1 MSFDRKKLVGRIA
14 AGLMRRMQK
23 WLEGKTPLQVEKVGI
38 RFGHILMRAAK
49 RRRETAMSNLLLAF
63 PEMPESDR
71 RDLTKKTFEHFG
83 ICTADFLSSG
93 AWTKEYLD
101 ETTEIHG
108 LENLVEALALN
119 KGVIV
124 VTGHFGNWERVNLW
138 SGFHGYP
145 LHVVVRTANDEGV
158 DKLVNDL
165 RGRTG
170 TGVIPRGNA
179 TRSIIQKLRMNEIVG
194 IVPDQNS
201 DEVFIPF
208 FGKPA
213 GTVLGPGVLH
223 ERTGAPVL
231 PVSCIRRG
239 VGLYKLIV
247 YPPLPSPSGYD
258 VKGEGLMRALN
269 DWLES
274 AIREHP
280 EQWLWFHDRW
290 RNAKERGLL

>member
-1 MSFDRKKLVGRIA
+1 
-14 AGLMRRMQK
+14 MQR
-23 WLEGKTPLQVEKVGI
+23 WLEGKSPAQVEKAGA
-38 RFGHILMRAAK
+38 RFGRILMRLGK
-49 RRRETAMSNLLLAF
+49 RRRATAMSNLLLAF
-63 PEMPESDR
+63 PDMPEGERSR
-71 RDLTKKTFEHFG
+71 ITTATFEHFG

-93 AWTKEYLD
+93 TWTQAYLD
-101 ETTEIHG
+101 ETTKIEGDEHI
-108 LENLVEALALN
+108 VEALA
-119 KGVIV
+119 KGKGAIV
-124 VTGHFGNWERVNLW
+124 VTGHFGNWERVSLW
-138 SGFHGYP
+138 SGYHGYK

-179 TRSIIQKLRMNEIVG
+179 TRTILQKLRDNEIVA

-223 ERTGAPVL
+223 ERTGAPVI
-231 PVSCIRRG
+231 PVSCLRTG
-239 VGLYKLIV
+239 VGTYHIIV
-247 YPPLPSPSGYD
+247 HPPLIPQPGYD
-258 VKGEGLMRALN
+258 IKGEGLMRSLN
-269 DWLES
+269 DWLEG
-274 AIREHP
+274 AIRQNP

-290 RNAKERGLL
+290 RNAKERGLI